1 MRYLVGEPVT
11 MSAHRMPESFTAT
24 PETTA
29 EPRAAERTGTRATDS
44 PRPTT
49 IVEAPR
55 LAAHLG
61 VDVFLASETFQRTG
75 SFKFRAAFN
84 VVSNVPHPHVITA
97 SSGNFG
103 QAMAYAC
110 KLFGKRCTIV
120 MPANSARVKVDAV
133 LAYGGRVD
141 LVDTTKVKRAA
152 RVAQLAAEHPDAY
165 IASAYD
171 DELVIAGN
179 STLGD
184 ELAALASPPDVIV
197 APVGGGGLTAGLI
210 QAVRRAGHPMRVIGA
225 EPLMA
230 NDAARSLRAGHIVVN
245 EVEPQTVAD
254 GTRTLSVGQHNWAIL
269 KDGIETIIEV
279 PEDAIREGVRLL
291 FSLANLKAEPTGAL
305 PIGALL
311 TAPDVFRNRRVCCV
325 VTGGNVDPAV
335 YSAIVAPPAP
345 P

>member
-1 MRYLVGEPVT
+1 
-11 MSAHRMPESFTAT
+11 MSLPSTAASDT
-24 PETTA
+24 LATA
-29 EPRAAERTGTRATDS
+29 SSDAPPLPATDS

-61 VDVFLASETFQRTG
+61 VDLFLATETFQRTG
-75 SFKFRAAFN
+75 SFKFRAAYN
-84 VVSNVPHPHVITA
+84 VVANVPHPHVIAA

-110 KLFGKRCTIV
+110 KLFGKRCTVV

-133 LAYGGRVD
+133 LSYGGRVD
-141 LVDTTKVKRAA
+141 LVDTSKVKRAA

-171 DELVIAGN
+171 DLFVIAGN
-179 STLGD
+179 SSLGD
-184 ELAALASPPDVIV
+184 ELAALALPPDVAI
-197 APVGGGGLTAGLI
+197 APVGGGGLTAGLV
-210 QAVRRAGHPMRVIGA
+210 QAAQRSRHPMRVVGA

-230 NDAARSLRAGHIVVN
+230 NDAARSLREGRIVVN
-245 EVEPQTVAD
+245 ETEPQTIAD
-254 GTRTLSVGQHNWAIL
+254 GTRTLSVGQHNWEIL
-269 KDGIETIIEV
+269 RTGLETIVEV

-305 PIGALL
+305 GIGALL
-311 TAPDVFRNRRVCCV
+311 TSPETFRGRRV
-325 VTGGNVDPAV
+325 
-335 YSAIVAPPAP
+335 
-345 P
+345 

>member
-1 MRYLVGEPVT
+1 
-11 MSAHRMPESFTAT
+11 MSESSIAVPDVSSPTVDARV
-24 PETTA
+24 TTA
-29 EPRAAERTGTRATDS
+29 SDS

-61 VDVFLASETFQRTG
+61 LEVFLATETFQRTG

-84 VVSNVPHPHVITA
+84 VAANVPHPHVITA

-110 KLFGKRCTIV
+110 KLFGKRCTVV

-133 LAYGGRVD
+133 LSYGGRVD
-141 LVDTTKVKRAA
+141 LVDTTKVKRAT

-165 IASAYD
+165 VASAYD
-171 DELVIAGN
+171 DPFVIAGN
-179 STLGD
+179 SSLGD
-184 ELAALASPPDVIV
+184 ELARLASPPDVVI
-197 APVGGGGLTAGLI
+197 APVGGGGLTSGLV
-210 QAVRRAGHPMRVIGA
+210 QASRRAARTMAVVGA
-225 EPLMA
+225 EPLIA

-245 EVEPQTVAD
+245 ESEPQTIAD
-254 GTRTLSVGQHNWAIL
+254 GTRTLSVGKHNWELL
-269 KDGIETIIEV
+269 KDGLETIVEV

-305 PIGALL
+305 GIGALL
-311 TAPDVFRNRRVCCV
+311 TSPETFRDRRVCCV
-325 VTGGNVDPAV
+325 ITGGNVDPAV
-335 YSAIVAPPAP
+335 YTALLSN
-345 P
+345 

>member
-1 MRYLVGEPVT
+1 
-11 MSAHRMPESFTAT
+11 MPDSPAT
-24 PETTA
+24 TPDMLAAPT
-29 EPRAAERTGTRATDS
+29 RAADRATDS

-61 VDVFLASETFQRTG
+61 LDVFLATETFQRTG

-84 VVSNVPHPHVITA
+84 VVANVPNPHVITA

-141 LVDTTKVKRAA
+141 LVDTTKVKRAI
-152 RVAQLAAEHPDAY
+152 RVAQLAAENPDAY

-171 DELVIAGN
+171 DPYVIAGN

-184 ELAALASPPDVIV
+184 ELAAMDPSPDVVV
-197 APVGGGGLTAGLI
+197 APVGGGGLTAGLV
-210 QAVRRAGHPMRVIGA
+210 QAAQRSEHPFAVVGA

-245 EVEPQTVAD
+245 EAEPQTIAD
-254 GTRTLSVGQHNWAIL
+254 GTRTLSLGEHNWAIL
-269 KDGIETIIEV
+269 EDGIESIVEV

-291 FSLANLKAEPTGAL
+291 FSLANLKSEPTGAL
-305 PIGALL
+305 GVGAML
-311 TAPDVFRNRRVCCV
+311 TAPEVFRDRRVCCV

-335 YSAIVAPPAP
+335 YAAIVSGG
-345 P
+345 

>member
-1 MRYLVGEPVT
+1 MSESSIAVPDAVSSPPVDPRVT
-11 MSAHRMPESFTAT
+11 SAS
-24 PETTA
+24 
-29 EPRAAERTGTRATDS
+29 DS

-61 VDVFLASETFQRTG
+61 LDVFLATETFQRTG

-84 VVSNVPHPHVITA
+84 VAANVPHPHVITA

-133 LAYGGRVD
+133 LSYGGRVD

-165 IASAYD
+165 VASAYD
-171 DELVIAGN
+171 DPFVIAGN
-179 STLGD
+179 SSLGD
-184 ELAALASPPDVIV
+184 ELARLASPPDVVV
-197 APVGGGGLTAGLI
+197 AAVGGGGLTSGLV
-210 QAVRRAGHPMRVIGA
+210 QATRRAARAMAVVGA
-225 EPLMA
+225 EPLIA

-245 EVEPQTVAD
+245 ESEPQTIAD
-254 GTRTLSVGQHNWAIL
+254 GTRTLSLGKHNWEIL
-269 KDGIETIIEV
+269 KDGIETIVEV

-305 PIGALL
+305 GIGALL
-311 TAPDVFRNRRVCCV
+311 TSPETFRDRRVCCV
-325 VTGGNVDPAV
+325 ITGGNVDPAV
-335 YSAIVAPPAP
+335 YTAFLSG
-345 P
+345 

>member
-1 MRYLVGEPVT
+1 
-11 MSAHRMPESFTAT
+11 MPESSTLVSDSVPSSPSAGS
-24 PETTA
+24 A
-29 EPRAAERTGTRATDS
+29 GKASDS

-61 VDVFLASETFQRTG
+61 VDMFIATETFQRTG
-75 SFKFRAAFN
+75 SFKFRAAFS
-84 VVSNVPHPHVITA
+84 VVANVPHPHVITA

-141 LVDTTKVKRAA
+141 LVDTTKIKRAV

-171 DELVIAGN
+171 DPFVIAGN
-179 STLGD
+179 SSLGD
-184 ELAALASPPDVIV
+184 ELAALEVPPDVIV
-197 APVGGGGLTAGLI
+197 APLGGGGLTSGLI
-210 QAVRRAGHPMRVIGA
+210 QAARRGNYPMAVVGA

-230 NDAARSLRAGHIVVN
+230 NDAARSLRAGHIVAN
-245 EVEPQTVAD
+245 ESEPQTIAD

-269 KDGIETIIEV
+269 KDGIETIVEV

-291 FSLANLKAEPTGAL
+291 FSLANLKSEPTGAL
-305 PIGALL
+305 GIGALL
-311 TAPDVFRNRRVCCV
+311 TAPDVFANRRVCCV

-335 YSAIVAPPAP
+335 YTALVG
-345 P
+345 

>member
-1 MRYLVGEPVT
+1 
-11 MSAHRMPESFTAT
+11 MSSQSTAVSDT
-24 PETTA
+24 IAAASPDA
-29 EPRAAERTGTRATDS
+29 RAQNAADS

-49 IVEAPR
+49 IIDAPR

-61 VDVFLASETFQRTG
+61 VDLFLATETFQRTG

-84 VVSNVPHPHVITA
+84 LVANVPHPHVIAA

-110 KLFGKRCTIV
+110 KLFGKRCTVV

-133 LAYGGRVD
+133 LSYGGRVD

-171 DELVIAGN
+171 DPYVIAGN
-179 STLGD
+179 SSLGD
-184 ELAALASPPDVIV
+184 ELAALALPPDVVV
-197 APVGGGGLTAGLI
+197 APIGGGGLTAGLV
-210 QAVRRAGHPMRVIGA
+210 QAAQRAGHPMRVIGA

-230 NDAARSLRAGHIVVN
+230 NDAARSLREGHIVVN
-245 EVEPQTVAD
+245 ETEPQTIAD
-254 GTRTLSVGQHNWAIL
+254 GTRTLSVGRYNWEIL
-269 KDGIETIIEV
+269 KDGIEAIVEV
-279 PEDAIREGVRLL
+279 PEDTIREGVRLL

-305 PIGALL
+305 GIGAIM
-311 TAPDVFRNRRVCCV
+311 ASPDTFRGRRVCCV

-335 YSAIVAPPAP
+335 YSAIIAPV
-345 P
+345 

>member
-1 MRYLVGEPVT
+1 
-11 MSAHRMPESFTAT
+11 MPESS
-24 PETTA
+24 TTA
-29 EPRAAERTGTRATDS
+29 SRPAAPSLASADAPS
-44 PRPTT
+44 DFPRPTT
-49 IVEAPR
+49 ILDAPR

-61 VDVFLASETFQRTG
+61 LDVFLATETFQRTG

-133 LAYGGRVD
+133 LSYGGRVD

-171 DELVIAGN
+171 DPYVIAGN
-179 STLGD
+179 SSLGD
-184 ELAALASPPDVIV
+184 ELADLAAPPDVIV
-197 APVGGGGLTAGLI
+197 APIGGGGLTAGLV
-210 QAVRRAGHPMRVIGA
+210 QAARRASHTMHVIAA

-230 NDAARSLRAGHIVVN
+230 NDAARSLRAGHIVYN
-245 EVEPQTVAD
+245 DVEPQTIAD
-254 GTRTLSVGQHNWAIL
+254 GARTLSVGQHNWAIL
-269 KDGIETIIEV
+269 KDGLETIIEV
-279 PEDAIREGVRLL
+279 PEDAIREAVRLL

-305 PIGALL
+305 GVAGLL
-311 TAPDVFRNRRVCCV
+311 TAPETFRDRRVCCV
-325 VTGGNVDPAV
+325 ITGGNVDPGV
-335 YSAIVAPPAP
+335 YAGIVGA
-345 P
+345 

>member
-1 MRYLVGEPVT
+1 
-11 MSAHRMPESFTAT
+11 MPESSITV
-24 PETTA
+24 PEPTTA
-29 EPRAAERTGTRATDS
+29 APMDRAATRATDS

-61 VDVFLASETFQRTG
+61 IEVFLATETFQRTG

-84 VVSNVPHPHVITA
+84 LVANIPHPHVITA

-133 LAYGGRVD
+133 LSYGGRVD
-141 LVDTTKVKRAA
+141 LVDTTKVKRSA
-152 RVAQLAAEHPDAY
+152 RVAQLAAEHPEAY

-171 DELVIAGN
+171 DPYVIAGN
-179 STLGD
+179 ATLGD
-184 ELAALASPPDVIV
+184 ELAALETPPDAVV
-197 APVGGGGLTAGLI
+197 VPVGGGGLSSGLV
-210 QAVRRAGHPMRVIGA
+210 QAAQRATRRMSVIGA

-245 EVEPQTVAD
+245 EVEPQTIAD

-269 KDGIETIIEV
+269 RDGIETIVEV

-305 PIGALL
+305 GVGALL
-311 TAPDVFRNRRVCCV
+311 TAPDLFADRRVCCV

-335 YSAIVAPPAP
+335 YTALVAPGS
-345 P
+345 

>member
-1 MRYLVGEPVT
+1 
-11 MSAHRMPESFTAT
+11 MSDTVAVASPDA
-24 PETTA
+24 
-29 EPRAAERTGTRATDS
+29 RTFQATDS

-61 VDVFLASETFQRTG
+61 VDVFIATETFQRTG

-84 VVSNVPHPHVITA
+84 VVANVPHPHVIAA

-110 KLFGKRCTIV
+110 KLFGKRCTVV

-133 LAYGGRVD
+133 LSYGGRVD

-171 DELVIAGN
+171 DPFVIAGN
-179 STLGD
+179 SSLGD
-184 ELAALASPPDVIV
+184 ELAALALPPDVVV
-197 APVGGGGLTAGLI
+197 APVGGGGLTAGLV
-210 QAVRRAGHPMRVIGA
+210 QAAQRSKHPMRVIGA

-230 NDAARSLRAGHIVVN
+230 NDAARSLREGHIVVN
-245 EVEPQTVAD
+245 ENEPKTIAD
-254 GTRTLSVGQHNWAIL
+254 GTRTLSVGRYNWEIL
-269 KDGIETIIEV
+269 KGGIETIVEV
-279 PEDAIREGVRLL
+279 PEDAIRDGVRLL

-305 PIGALL
+305 GVGALL
-311 TAPDVFRNRRVCCV
+311 TSPETFRGRRVCCV

-335 YSAIVAPPAP
+335 YGAIVAPANSQA
-345 P
+345 

>member
-1 MRYLVGEPVT
+1 VSDTVAVASPD
-11 MSAHRMPESFTAT
+11 A
-24 PETTA
+24 
-29 EPRAAERTGTRATDS
+29 RTFQATDS

-61 VDVFLASETFQRTG
+61 VDVFIATETFQRTG

-84 VVSNVPHPHVITA
+84 VVANVPHPHVIAA

-110 KLFGKRCTIV
+110 KLFGKRCTVV

-133 LAYGGRVD
+133 LSYGGRVD

-171 DELVIAGN
+171 DPFVIAGN
-179 STLGD
+179 SSLGD
-184 ELAALASPPDVIV
+184 ELAALTLPPDVVV
-197 APVGGGGLTAGLI
+197 APVGGGGLTAGLV
-210 QAVRRAGHPMRVIGA
+210 QAAQRSKHSMRVIGA

-230 NDAARSLRAGHIVVN
+230 NDAARSLREGHIVVN
-245 EVEPQTVAD
+245 ENEPQTIAD
-254 GTRTLSVGQHNWAIL
+254 GTRTLSVGRYNWEIL
-269 KDGIETIIEV
+269 KDGIETIVEV
-279 PEDAIREGVRLL
+279 PEDAIRDGVRLL

-305 PIGALL
+305 GIGALL
-311 TAPDVFRNRRVCCV
+311 TSPETFRGRRVCCV
-325 VTGGNVDPAV
+325 VTGGNVDPSV
-335 YSAIVAPPAP
+335 YGAIVAPANSQA
-345 P
+345 

>member
-1 MRYLVGEPVT
+1 
-11 MSAHRMPESFTAT
+11 MSDTVAVASPDA
-24 PETTA
+24 
-29 EPRAAERTGTRATDS
+29 RTFQATDS

-61 VDVFLASETFQRTG
+61 VDVFIATETFQRTG

-84 VVSNVPHPHVITA
+84 VVANVPHPHVIAA

-110 KLFGKRCTIV
+110 KLFGKRCTVV

-133 LAYGGRVD
+133 LSYGGRVD

-171 DELVIAGN
+171 DPFVIAGN
-179 STLGD
+179 SSLGD
-184 ELAALASPPDVIV
+184 ELAALALPPDVVV
-197 APVGGGGLTAGLI
+197 APVGGGGLTAGLV
-210 QAVRRAGHPMRVIGA
+210 QAAQRSKHPMRVIGA

-230 NDAARSLRAGHIVVN
+230 NDAARSLREGHIVVN
-245 EVEPQTVAD
+245 ENEPQTIAD
-254 GTRTLSVGQHNWAIL
+254 GTRTLSVGRYNWEIL
-269 KDGIETIIEV
+269 KGGIETIVEV
-279 PEDAIREGVRLL
+279 PEDAIRDGVRLL

-305 PIGALL
+305 GVGALL
-311 TAPDVFRNRRVCCV
+311 TSPETFRGRRVCCV

-335 YSAIVAPPAP
+335 YGAIVAPANSQA
-345 P
+345 

>member
-1 MRYLVGEPVT
+1 
-11 MSAHRMPESFTAT
+11 MPESSTLVSDSVPSSPSA
-24 PETTA
+24 
-29 EPRAAERTGTRATDS
+29 GSSGKATDS

-61 VDVFLASETFQRTG
+61 VDMFIASETFQRTG
-75 SFKFRAAFN
+75 SFKFRAAFS
-84 VVSNVPHPHVITA
+84 VVANVPHPHVITA
-97 SSGNFG
+97 SSGNFGQAMAYACKLFGKRCTFG

-141 LVDTTKVKRAA
+141 LVDTTKIKRAV

-171 DELVIAGN
+171 DPFVIAGN
-179 STLGD
+179 SSLGD
-184 ELAALASPPDVIV
+184 ELAALDVPPNVIV
-197 APVGGGGLTAGLI
+197 APLGGGGLTSGLI
-210 QAVRRAGHPMRVIGA
+210 QAAQRGNYAMAVVGA

-230 NDAARSLRAGHIVVN
+230 NDGARSLRAGHIVAN
-245 EVEPQTVAD
+245 ESEPQTIAD

-269 KDGIETIIEV
+269 KDGIETIVEV

-291 FSLANLKAEPTGAL
+291 FSLANLKSEPTGAL
-305 PIGALL
+305 GIGALL
-311 TAPDVFRNRRVCCV
+311 TAPDVFAGRRVCCV

-335 YSAIVAPPAP
+335 YTALVG
-345 P
+345 

>member
-1 MRYLVGEPVT
+1 MT
-11 MSAHRMPESFTAT
+11 ESSIAV
-24 PETTA
+24 PD
-29 EPRAAERTGTRATDS
+29 AADVVSSRSLADAPDS

-61 VDVFLASETFQRTG
+61 VDMYLATETFQRTG

-84 VVSNVPHPHVITA
+84 VAANVPHPHVITA

-120 MPANSARVKVDAV
+120 MPANSARVKVEAV
-133 LAYGGRVD
+133 LSYGGRVD
-141 LVDTTKVKRAA
+141 LVDTTKVKRAT
-152 RVAQLAAEHPDAY
+152 RVAQLAAEHPEAY

-171 DELVIAGN
+171 DPFVIAGN
-179 STLGD
+179 SSLGD
-184 ELAALASPPDVIV
+184 ELARLLTPPDVVV
-197 APVGGGGLTAGLI
+197 AAIGGGGLTSGLV
-210 QAVRRAGHPMRVIGA
+210 QAARRATHRMAVVGA
-225 EPLMA
+225 EPLLA

-245 EVEPQTVAD
+245 ETEPQTIAD
-254 GTRTLSVGQHNWAIL
+254 GTRTLSVGKHNWEIL
-269 KDGIETIIEV
+269 EDGIETIVEV
-279 PEDAIREGVRLL
+279 PEDAIREAVRLL

-305 PIGALL
+305 GVAAVL
-311 TAPDVFRNRRVCCV
+311 TSPDTFRGRRTCCV

-335 YSAIVAPPAP
+335 YAGLITEGGGAA
-345 P
+345 

>member
-1 MRYLVGEPVT
+1 
-11 MSAHRMPESFTAT
+11 MSDTVAVASPDA
-24 PETTA
+24 
-29 EPRAAERTGTRATDS
+29 RTFQATDS

-61 VDVFLASETFQRTG
+61 VDVFIATETFQRTG

-84 VVSNVPHPHVITA
+84 VVANVPHPHVIAA

-110 KLFGKRCTIV
+110 KLFGKRCTVV

-133 LAYGGRVD
+133 LSYGGRVD

-171 DELVIAGN
+171 DPFVIAGN
-179 STLGD
+179 SSLGD
-184 ELAALASPPDVIV
+184 ELAALALPPDVIV
-197 APVGGGGLTAGLI
+197 APVGGGGLTAGLV
-210 QAVRRAGHPMRVIGA
+210 QAAQRSKHPMRVIGA

-230 NDAARSLRAGHIVVN
+230 NDAARSLREGHIVVN
-245 EVEPQTVAD
+245 ENEPQTIAD
-254 GTRTLSVGQHNWAIL
+254 GTRTLSVGRYNWEIL
-269 KDGIETIIEV
+269 KDGIETIVEV
-279 PEDAIREGVRLL
+279 PEDAIRDGVRLL

-305 PIGALL
+305 GVGALL
-311 TAPDVFRNRRVCCV
+311 TSPETFRGRRVCCV

-335 YSAIVAPPAP
+335 YGAIVAPANSQA
-345 P
+345 

>member
-1 MRYLVGEPVT
+1 
-11 MSAHRMPESFTAT
+11 MSDTVAVASPDA
-24 PETTA
+24 
-29 EPRAAERTGTRATDS
+29 RTFQATDS

-61 VDVFLASETFQRTG
+61 VDVFIATETFQRTG

-84 VVSNVPHPHVITA
+84 VVANVPHPHVIAA

-110 KLFGKRCTIV
+110 KLFGKRCTVV

-133 LAYGGRVD
+133 LSYGGRVD

-171 DELVIAGN
+171 DPFVIAGN
-179 STLGD
+179 SSLGD
-184 ELAALASPPDVIV
+184 ELAALALPPDVVV
-197 APVGGGGLTAGLI
+197 APVGGGGLTAGLV
-210 QAVRRAGHPMRVIGA
+210 QAAQRSKHPMHVIGA

-230 NDAARSLRAGHIVVN
+230 NDAARSLREGHIVVN
-245 EVEPQTVAD
+245 ENEPQTIAD
-254 GTRTLSVGQHNWAIL
+254 GTRTLSVGRYNWEIL
-269 KDGIETIIEV
+269 KGGIETIVEV
-279 PEDAIREGVRLL
+279 PEDAIRDGVRLL

-305 PIGALL
+305 GVGALL
-311 TAPDVFRNRRVCCV
+311 TSPETFRGRRVCCV

-335 YSAIVAPPAP
+335 YGAIVAPANSQA
-345 P
+345 

>member
-1 MRYLVGEPVT
+1 
-11 MSAHRMPESFTAT
+11 MPDSS
-24 PETTA
+24 TTA
-29 EPRAAERTGTRATDS
+29 SAPTAPSFASGRTVSDS

-49 IVEAPR
+49 ILDAPR

-61 VDVFLASETFQRTG
+61 LDVFLATETFQRTG

-84 VVSNVPHPHVITA
+84 VAANVPHPHVITA

-133 LAYGGRVD
+133 LSYGGRVD

-165 IASAYD
+165 VASAYD
-171 DELVIAGN
+171 DPYVIAGN
-179 STLGD
+179 SSLGD
-184 ELAALASPPDVIV
+184 ELAALASPPDMIV
-197 APVGGGGLTAGLI
+197 APIGGGGLTAGLV
-210 QAVRRAGHPMRVIGA
+210 QAARRTGHPMQVVAA

-230 NDAARSLRAGHIVVN
+230 NDAARSLRAGHIVYN
-245 EVEPQTVAD
+245 EVEPQTIAD

-269 KDGIETIIEV
+269 KDGLQSIIEV

-291 FSLANLKAEPTGAL
+291 FSLANVKAEPTGAL
-305 PIGALL
+305 GIGALL
-311 TAPDVFRNRRVCCV
+311 TAPEAFRDHHVCCV
-325 VTGGNVDPAV
+325 ITGGNVDPGV
-335 YSAIVAPPAP
+335 YAGIIGA
-345 P
+345 

>member
-1 MRYLVGEPVT
+1 
-11 MSAHRMPESFTAT
+11 MPESSTLVSDSA
-24 PETTA
+24 PSSPSA
-29 EPRAAERTGTRATDS
+29 GSAGKATDS

-61 VDVFLASETFQRTG
+61 VDMFIATETFQRTG
-75 SFKFRAAFN
+75 SFKFRAAFS
-84 VVSNVPHPHVITA
+84 VVANVPHPHVITA

-141 LVDTTKVKRAA
+141 LVDTTTIKRAV

-171 DELVIAGN
+171 DPFVIAGN
-179 STLGD
+179 SSLGD
-184 ELAALASPPDVIV
+184 ELAALDVPPDVIV
-197 APVGGGGLTAGLI
+197 APLGGGGLTSGLI
-210 QAVRRAGHPMRVIGA
+210 QAAQRGNYSMAVVGA

-230 NDAARSLRAGHIVVN
+230 NDGARSLRAGHIVAN
-245 EVEPQTVAD
+245 ESEPQTIAD

-269 KDGIETIIEV
+269 KDGIETIVEV

-291 FSLANLKAEPTGAL
+291 FSLANLKSEPTGAL
-305 PIGALL
+305 GIGALL
-311 TAPDVFRNRRVCCV
+311 TAPDVFANRRVCCV

-335 YSAIVAPPAP
+335 YTALVG
-345 P
+345 